1 MTPETI
7 YALILSVF
15 ISVLPSLLMLVYT
28 YGKRAGYQ
36 LAVDDYNKIFGK

>member
-1 MTPETI
+1 MTTETI
-7 YALILSVF
+7 YAL